1 MNRLVENIL
10 MKVLNAT
17 YISGYSIRIS
27 FSNGETRIID
37 LAPFLSKA
45 KNPATSQFLNK
56 KKFRVFKLSNG
67 YLTWNGQMD
76 ISADY
81 LYQLPEEKKLAQNS

>member
-1 MNRLVENIL
+1 

-17 YISGYSIRIS
+17 YLSGHSISIS
-27 FSNGETRIID
+27 FSSGETWVVD

-81 LYQLPEEKKLAQNS
+81 LYQLPDEKIIYSK